1 MIRGLKGLLALSAL
15 AGLGLA
21 LRWVTAGI
29 VAASTAEDLTSMASL
44 AVGAVAWVAHAWL
57 LVAVL
62 ATVLEQVPGA
72 VGRGASAVAARITS
86 QGARTLL
93 RSTLGVA
100 AVAPLT
106 FGVAHATPGEGPQ
119 QPESQQRAWTSVEQP
134 STLRLGDSPADWRV
148 TEKASSLQ
156 LNGQP
161 ARTTNPGTERVA
173 VPQKPAEQPEPGE
186 QRVGVPDRPTQGA
199 PTRYTDLGSGQQV
212 RPTTRAVAAGDSL
225 WALAAAEL
233 GPNATD
239 ATVAARW
246 PQWYAANRAAIG
258 SDPDLILPGQVL
270 RIPAPADQPVP
281 PTHQEK

>member
-1 MIRGLKGLLALSAL
+1 MIRGLKGLLALGAL

-21 LRWVTAGI
+21 LRWVTAGA
-29 VAASTAEDLTSMASL
+29 VGAATAEDLTSMASL
-44 AVGAVAWVAHAWL
+44 AVGAVAWVAYAWL

-62 ATVLEQVPGA
+62 ATVLEQVPGV
-72 VGRGASAVAARITS
+72 VGRAASTVSARITS

-106 FGVAHATPGEGPQ
+106 FGVAHATPG
-119 QPESQQRAWTSVEQP
+119 
-134 STLRLGDSPADWRV
+134 DSPADWRA

-156 LNGQP
+156 LNEQP
-161 ARTTNPGTERVA
+161 ARTTNPGTGRVA
-173 VPQKPAEQPEPGE
+173 VPKKPAQLGRPGE

-199 PTRYTDLGSGQQV
+199 PTRYTDVGSGQPV
-212 RPTTRAVAAGDSL
+212 RPSTRAVAAGDSL
-225 WALAAAEL
+225 WALASAEL

-246 PQWYAANRAAIG
+246 PQWYAANHAVIG

-270 RIPAPADQPVP
+270 RIPAPAVQPVP